1 VALASV
7 TAAHRFAASRVQLL
21 KRADSSPAG
30 TTDRANTK
38 PERERSPS
46 TRPKRSTAN
55 TASRSIGSIAP
66 TARCFRTTSRSRSR
80 DRGRGAGILSN
91 LITLRDFLI
100 DLFRIFVNN
109 LSVKHTHLG
118 DKPMDPRG
126 NGEVRRPRFGDLR
139 FRQSV
144 AAISSL
150 NEAWFHILDEYVI
163 DTPLNEVLLPLLR
176 NCFFWRS
183 SLRGFVAAEG
193 SWRTGRCRYRRLHYR
208 RAAVVTC

>member
-1 VALASV
+1 MP
-7 TAAHRFAASRVQLL
+7 
-21 KRADSSPAG
+21 RADSLPAG
-30 TTDRANTK
+30 RADRVNRSRRASAHHRRGPKDPRRTRHHPRLARSRRPLDASPPPRDRDRA
-38 PERERSPS
+38 
-46 TRPKRSTAN
+46 
-55 TASRSIGSIAP
+55 
-66 TARCFRTTSRSRSR
+66 
-80 DRGRGAGILSN
+80 DRGHGTRILSN

-100 DLFRIFVNN
+100 DRFTLFVNN

-126 NGEVRRPRFGDLR
+126 NSEVRRPRFGDLR

-208 RAAVVTC
+208 RARVVTREALGCAVFDLTTQT